1 VPRGP
6 FYSLKGPRS
15 RWSSIWQALVAF
27 YSRVHQTVRCTPD
40 NEQCNDR
47 ESPIGYFLLLG
58 GTGLSSAPCDCWS
71 EADVATS
78 RWLAG
83 APGCPVLR
91 ADGPVNCSR
100 RRLKFSRVGSTAD
113 RAPDCS
119 VHTGLFGAHR
129 TVWWVASD
137 HPVQLNPPN
146 FSFFNLILFCS
157 FLLWLHN
164 VPSTYTNMIS
174 TQNN

>member
-119 VHTGLFGAHR
+119 VHTGLSGGWHR
-129 TVWWVASD
+129 TIRCNSI
-137 HPVQLNPPN
+137 HPISPFSTL
-146 FSFFNLILFCS
+146 FSFAPFCFGFITSLALIQ
-157 FLLWLHN
+157 
-164 VPSTYTNMIS
+164 I
-174 TQNN
+174 